1 MKINQQIIAIA
12 ETEFK
17 NECGSAFIKLILFQ
31 PLARLNIKKDI
42 ELSPIISLNLS
53 SFSCCSIKSLNVTT
67 SGFDIHFLLN
77 YKFVKHFPIS
87 IILNKY
93 LPIWR
98 LSASFQSEN
107 CVLTLNNAPMFSIK
121 RFQFRFSCTYYT
133 IDQHQWCILYF
144 CFIISFVWRW
154 I

>member
-1 MKINQQIIAIA
+1 
-12 ETEFK
+12 
-17 NECGSAFIKLILFQ
+17 
-31 PLARLNIKKDI
+31 
-42 ELSPIISLNLS
+42 
-53 SFSCCSIKSLNVTT
+53 VTT

-107 CVLTLNNAPMFSIK
+107 CVLTLNNCANVFDQAVSIPG
-121 RFQFRFSCTYYT
+121 FPVV
-133 IDQHQWCILYF
+133 
-144 CFIISFVWRW
+144 IS
-154 I
+154 IN